1 MIKVVFQSDGKYG
14 CAYGHIHYKDGNK
27 IKGSISGA
35 GTYSWRVV
43 KVLEEDLGILS
54 LPEKKVDDGEVL

>member
-27 IKGSISGA
+27 INGSIPGA
-35 GTYSWRVV
+35 GTYSWRVI
-43 KVLEEDLGILS
+43 KVLEEDLEILY
-54 LPEKKVDDGEVL
+54 LPEKKMDDDEVL